1 MLETDAGRAAFR
13 AWAAT
18 VARRVDGVY
27 VAFDADCLDA
37 SGRWAVAMPEPAGL
51 EPETAVDA
59 IRTLATA
66 MPLLGFGPTGIG
78 LENGDAGRTADAVV
92 ELAGIA
98 FA

>member
-66 MPLLGFGPTGIG
+66 MPLLGFGPTGIS